1 MKKLFLFNL
10 TFVLLATLI
19 VTSSVADLID
29 GLIVYYTM
37 DGNAEDIVAG
47 KNGTEKNGAS
57 YVDHAGFGQAIM
69 LDGVNQY
76 VEVPYD
82 PVIDAIAEAF
92 TIAAWINPSD
102 TGDRRP
108 IVSREL
114 TPDATRGIE
123 FAIKNNAVLAFQLV
137 NEGGANKTQLDSNFT
152 PDVNRWTH
160 VAGTYDSNKGA
171 EFFVN
176 GKSIGVVEGFTGNVN
191 TGATPLNIGA
201 YIWDPNGYQKYFAGM
216 IDEVGIWSRVLSA
229 SEIAALGAGNTF
241 PFPVEPA
248 GKLTVTWGA
257 LKL

>member
-1 MKKLFLFNL
+1 MKKHFLFNI
-10 TFVLLATLI
+10 TFTLLATLI
-19 VTSSVADLID
+19 VTSSIADLKD
-29 GLIVYYTM
+29 DLIVYYSL

-57 YVDHAGFGQAIM
+57 YSNHAGFGQALT
-69 LDGVNQY
+69 LDGVSQY

-92 TIAAWINPSD
+92 TISAWINPSATD
-102 TGDRRP
+102 DRRP

-123 FAIKNNAVLAFQLV
+123 FAIKNGAVLAFQLV
-137 NEGGANKTQLDSNFT
+137 NEGGANKTQVDSDFT
-152 PDVNRWTH
+152 PDINKWVH
-160 VAGTYDSNKGA
+160 VVGTYDSNKGA

-176 GKSIGVVEGFTGNVN
+176 GKSIGVDKSFTGNVN

-201 YIWDPNGYQKYFAGM
+201 YIWDPNGYQVYFAGM
-216 IDEVGIWSRVLSA
+216 IDELGIWSRVLSPL
-229 SEIAALGAGNTF
+229 EIAALAAGNTF

-248 GKLTVTWGA
+248 GKLAATWGE
-257 LKL
+257 LKQ